1 MGTGSSG
8 AVAERISN
16 ASFATLMLIYSFTE
30 LLDLADVLSDFAG
43 LTARIAQLLE
53 VSCPL
58 LSIHKQLR
66 RVVAVL
72 MTSLRR
78 SCRFWK
84 SITMLTASM
93 LSPCNLPLLLIRSC
107 LDMSRNWRHEV
118 QWGDGHCLSCKHAMC
133 EH

>member
-1 MGTGSSG
+1 MQHSYKGTFDGGGAVAGGMGTGSSG

-58 LSIHKQLR
+58 LSIHQ
-66 RVVAVL
+66 
-72 MTSLRR
+72 
-78 SCRFWK
+78 
-84 SITMLTASM
+84 
-93 LSPCNLPLLLIRSC
+93 
-107 LDMSRNWRHEV
+107 
-118 QWGDGHCLSCKHAMC
+118 Q
-133 EH
+133 